1 MFPVLHIFR
10 PFSLCILRAA
20 VSQRGRAVLIRCGP
34 RRFSSVG
41 LSSSLFSFQGAR
53 RAVCPADDCIIADGS
68 TVVKRPKPPFF
79 VELAQKPPGL
89 KMIVFIEKTVEPS
102 HGDDGKNAE
111 NLCKV
116 PKRGPKFKKFRRPG
130 PGPVKMTAIYRSKR
144 KAPGE
149 AGPGPVTLPGRA
161 GPPAVDLLPVT
172 ARRRRRAGR
181 AAAVDLL
188 PGPKLDNTP

>member
-41 LSSSLFSFQGAR
+41 MSSSLFSFQGAR
-53 RAVCPADDCIIADGS
+53 RAVCPADDCIIADGH

-79 VELAQKPPGL
+79 VELAQNQPGR
-89 KMIVFIEKTVEPS
+89 KTAAFIDKTVIPS
-102 HGDDGKNAE
+102 RSDDGKKAG

-130 PGPVKMTAIYRSKR
+130 PWPVKMTADYRSKR
-144 KAPGE
+144 TAPGE
-149 AGPGPVTLPGRA
+149 AGPGSVTLPGRA
-161 GPPAVDLLPVT
+161 GPPAVDLLPGEMMT
-172 ARRRRRAGR
+172 ARRGE
-181 AAAVDLL
+181 LL
-188 PGPKLDNTP
+188 PGAACRSCR